1 MSSERALSIELIPVL
16 SDNYVYLIT
25 DSETDV
31 VGVIDPGVAETVAAV
46 IERRQDGLAGK
57 LDWILLTHHHNDHI
71 GGVDAL
77 RAAYGAKVAGAVA
90 DKGRLPPLDV
100 ALNPGEDWDF
110 GGQIVEIIDAPGH
123 TVGQIAYHFPRA
135 KAVFCGD
142 SLFALG
148 CGRLFE
154 GTALQM
160 WETLSTFSKLPPET
174 EVYCGHEYTEAN
186 AKFALSV
193 EKDNLALKDRSV
205 EIAATRADGGPT
217 IPTTIGR
224 ELATNPFMRASEP
237 SVKAAV
243 GLPEADAAAVFAEIR
258 RRKDSF

>member
-1 MSSERALSIELIPVL
+1 MSSERALAIELIPVL

-25 DSETDV
+25 DAETDV
-31 VGVIDPGVAETVAAV
+31 VGVVDPGEAGPIAAA
-46 IERRQDGLAGK
+46 IDAREGDLAGK

-71 GGVDAL
+71 GGVEAL
-77 RAAYGAKVAGAVA
+77 RAKYGAKVAGAKA
-90 DKGRLPPLDV
+90 DRERLPKLDV
-100 ALNPGEDWDF
+100 ALSPGEDWDF
-110 GGQIVEIIDAPGH
+110 GVQIVEIIDAPGH

-135 KAVFCGD
+135 KAVFTGD

-160 WETLSTFSKLPPET
+160 WEALKAFAKLPPET

-186 AKFALSV
+186 AKFALTI
-193 EKDNLALKDRSV
+193 ETENRALQDRAR
-205 EIAATRADGGPT
+205 EIETVRMAGKPT

-237 SVKAAV
+237 SVKTAV

-258 RRKDSF
+258 RRKDAY